1 MSRSRDRKLIYLRYD
16 VSSAIVKYYYARY
29 TQTQPYNLSPKIH
42 RLKPVTVK
50 LLLKLRRREFLKV
63 FSLGLAAPF
72 LYNSAAHSQDYSNL
86 AKTALAT
93 NLTARENQ
101 KPGTADWELENPA
114 TKREIEGYASLTS
127 VNLGDK
133 IKLFVNTKEPNY
145 TI

>member
-50 LLLKLRRREFLKV
+50 LLLKLRRGE
-63 FSLGLAAPF
+63 
-72 LYNSAAHSQDYSNL
+72 
-86 AKTALAT
+86 
-93 NLTARENQ
+93 
-101 KPGTADWELENPA
+101 
-114 TKREIEGYASLTS
+114 
-127 VNLGDK
+127 

-145 TI
+145 TIELCNNYIAILNDSQNLGSPEFVVISKPHILDSEGIAESRTVAPNTVSTINPGEPPNFLINRCRGGFTDC